1 MTDMRQALEDGRF
14 ATEGPKEF
22 MVTDS
27 SAERIG
33 RLVRGMELLP
43 SQVDHRGLVRFE
55 HSRDTRY
62 RSMIGKLRRMAAEAP
77 EALQSRAQSGY
88 FGGAIQVSK

>member
-1 MTDMRQALEDGRF
+1 VTDMWQALEDGRF

-33 RLVRGMELLP
+33 RLVRGMEHLP

-62 RSMIGKLRRMAAEAP
+62 RSMIGKLRRMAMDAP
-77 EALQSRAQSGY
+77 EALQSRSQYGY
-88 FGGAIQVSK
+88 LGGAIQGSK